1 MQIRTPIIPTRLE
14 LIGINKSEELNKPAL
29 CIFAAIGFFLDQD
42 NFKKSEI
49 ALSAAS
55 ITSTD
60 EHNQYLNH
68 KKWFNWHYSPRN
80 ISLSQA
86 VDDFSDLFEL
96 IIEEQVGNQKV
107 ILPLSGGIDSR
118 TQAAALRKLGK
129 KVHSYSY
136 KFQNGYDETFIA
148 KQIALSCKFKFD
160 EFVIPKGYL
169 WYKLDDLSNL
179 NKCQTDFTLPRQMA
193 VNEHFAELGEIFS
206 LGHWGDVLFDNMG
219 LSSLSEAEMLVL
231 LKSKLIKRGGLKLAQ
246 DLWKTWSL
254 DGDFEEYLDSRLVE
268 LLDQIEIEN
277 PNAKL
282 RAFKSLYWAP
292 RWTSA
297 NLCIFQEKRPI
308 SLPYFDD
315 RMCEFICTIPEE
327 YLADRKIQIEYI
339 KRNAP
344 DLAKITWQDKR
355 PNNLYDYQEEKPL
368 KKILY
373 KLQNKSG
380 RVANSIM
387 GKPYIQRN
395 WELQY
400 LGDDND
406 KKLKEVLFNT
416 QLDNMVS
423 NSFIENIYQGFK
435 TNPLLY
441 AHSIGMLLVFAKYN
455 QHHNNE

>member
-1 MQIRTPIIPTRLE
+1 MQIKTPIIPTHLQLLRL
-14 LIGINKSEELNKPAL
+14 NKTEELNKPAL

-49 ALSAAS
+49 ALSPAS

-60 EHNQYLNH
+60 EHNQFLNQ
-68 KKWFNWHYSPRN
+68 KKWFQWHYSPRN
-80 ISLSQA
+80 ITFEQA
-86 VDDFSDLFEL
+86 VDEFSALFES
-96 IIEEQVGNQKV
+96 IIEQQLGNQKV

-118 TQAAALRKLGK
+118 TQAAALRKLEK
-129 KVHSYSY
+129 QVFSYSY
-136 KFQNGYDETFIA
+136 KFQNGYDETAIA
-148 KQIALSCKFKFD
+148 KEIAKCCNFKFKDFT
-160 EFVIPKGYL
+160 IPKGYL
-169 WYKLDDLSNL
+169 WAKLHELSVL
-179 NKCQTDFTLPRQMA
+179 NQCQTDFTLPRQMA
-193 VNEHFAELGEIFS
+193 VNDHFSKMGEIFS
-206 LGHWGDVLFDNMG
+206 LGHWGDVLFDNIQ
-219 LSSLSEAEMLVL
+219 LSALNENEMLEL

-254 DGDFEEYLDSRLVE
+254 EGNFEEYLDSRLKA
-268 LLDQIEIEN
+268 LLDKIDIDN

-297 NLCIFQEKRPI
+297 NLCVFQEKRPI
-308 SLPYFDD
+308 SLPYYDD
-315 RMCEFICTIPEE
+315 RMCEFICTVPEE
-327 YLADRKIQIEYI
+327 YLANRKIQIEYI

-355 PNNLYDYQEEKPL
+355 PRNLYDYQEPKPL
-368 KKILY
+368 RKFFY
-373 KLQNKSG
+373 KLQNKSR
-380 RVANSIM
+380 RVANSVI

-400 LGDDND
+400 LGEEND

-416 QLDNMVS
+416 HLENMVNKS
-423 NSFIENIYQGFK
+423 VIENVYQGFK
-435 TNPLLY
+435 TDPLLY

-455 QHHNNE
+455 QPPY